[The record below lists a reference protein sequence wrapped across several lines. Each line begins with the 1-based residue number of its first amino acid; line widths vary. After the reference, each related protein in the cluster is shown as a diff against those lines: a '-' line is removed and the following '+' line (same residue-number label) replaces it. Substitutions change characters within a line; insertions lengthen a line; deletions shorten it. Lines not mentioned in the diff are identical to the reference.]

1 MGEVISFAGKILGID
16 SKKQQMPQGMNFE
29 AALDKETQESS
40 SSKPLTWRKGTK
52 LESVKFEVILAAE
65 NGIVPRK
72 EYEEWRE
79 ILNKGEPQTL
89 SIGGRP
95 YIANKMLLVEVL
107 ASEIEMLADGKIR
120 KLLMELVFEEYVQEG
135 KKQASGA
142 GGAGNVKIDL
152 SGSIMQLLGLDP
164 ESTAPASPE
173 PPATKTGSR
182 EQTMTMIKQFRSG
195 QLFSNYN
202 KNQNMAGGG

>member
-1 MGEVISFAGKILGID
+1 MGEVISFAGKVLGID
-16 SKKQQMPQGMNFE
+16 SKKQQMPQGLSFE

-40 SSKPLTWRKGTK
+40 SSKPLTWRKGAK
-52 LESVKFEVILAAE
+52 LESVKFEVILAVE

-120 KLLMELVFEEYVQEG
+120 KLLLELAFEEYVQEG

-142 GGAGNVKIDL
+142 GSASNVKVDI
-152 SGSIMQLLGLDP
+152 SESIMKLLGLDP
-164 ESTAPASPE
+164 ESTENASPA
-173 PPATKTGSR
+173 PPATKTGAR
-182 EQTMTMIKQFRSG
+182 KQTMTLIKDFRSG
-195 QLFSNYN
+195 NLFANHGN
-202 KNQNMAGGG
+202 NQSAGDG